1 MSTSDASLSQS
12 TLKRRFKE
20 SGPATSIRYIT
31 HGPFEKLGGPAA
43 PHSAQFAVSCA
54 ALAVPGLKSV
64 MNLALSFTAG
74 MGSAGAVPYPVS
86 AAVHTSP
93 VGVTF
98 AKVESVMVR
107 PGSYATSM

>member
-54 ALAVPGLKSV
+54 ASVVPGLKSV
-64 MNLALSFTAG
+64 MNVRLSPTAG
-74 MGSAGAVPYPVS
+74 IANVGAVPYPVS
-86 AAVHTSP
+86 AAVQASP

-98 AKVESVMVR
+98 AAVGSAIFR
-107 PGSYATSM
+107 PGT